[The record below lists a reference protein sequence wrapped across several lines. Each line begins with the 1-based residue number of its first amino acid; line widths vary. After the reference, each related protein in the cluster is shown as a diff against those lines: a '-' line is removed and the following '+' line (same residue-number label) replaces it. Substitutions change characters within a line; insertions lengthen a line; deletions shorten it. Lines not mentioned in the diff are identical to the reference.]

1 MKALDI
7 QGTHN
12 ISLTFSSVQSLSRV
26 QLFATSWIA
35 ARQASLSITNSQS
48 LLKLMPIELVK
59 PSSHLI
65 LCRSLTLGGNT
76 YLAAFAL
83 TTHLRIVTF
92 ASTCSKVILTDFIF
106 GNRRIILIL
115 FLPLSLSWTN
125 VCWKMLIYL
134 FLISTSCGL
143 QTWV

>member
-1 MKALDI
+1 MYSNFSNWSTIHFHFFFPVQSQHLKMTSVFSLLSDKKKRKYIETMKALDV

-12 ISLTFSSVQSLSRV
+12 ISLT
-26 QLFATSWIA
+26 
-35 ARQASLSITNSQS
+35 
-48 LLKLMPIELVK
+48 
-59 PSSHLI
+59 
-65 LCRSLTLGGNT
+65 LGGNK

-115 FLPLSLSWTN
+115 FLPLSLS
-125 VCWKMLIYL
+125 
-134 FLISTSCGL
+134 
-143 QTWV
+143 